1 MSLVPTGQH
10 AKYPLLT
17 CLLCAGALPRA
28 HIPFKAPTFLL
39 TRAFPHTHRHTFS
52 LSYTHSLSR
61 ERAGAVAHAHPH
73 ERMSGACPQALD
85 VGAAGKA
92 APQKITPQRPR
103 LPLPDGESGCPEGWP
118 GGTRLA
124 EKRAGIAE
132 FSSRS
137 RYEPP
142 KATPMATPVVSASL
156 SALGELPVKQIIN
169 HHQPLVAALV
179 VVLVVALVVARHRSY
194 QPVPRHP
201 QAPS

>member
-1 MSLVPTGQH
+1 VHPAAARSPVPPPTPSWSIAH
-10 AKYPLLT
+10 TRRVCWRTSSRPRPLKD
-17 CLLCAGALPRA
+17 P
-28 HIPFKAPTFLL
+28 HIPSHA
-39 TRAFPHTHRHTFS
+39 HTFP
-52 LSYTHSLSR
+52 LSHTL
-61 ERAGAVAHAHPH
+61 PL
-73 ERMSGACPQALD
+73 ERMSGAGPRALD

-118 GGTRLA
+118 RGTRLA
-124 EKRAGIAE
+124 EKRASIAE
-132 FSSRS
+132 LSSRS

-169 HHQPLVAALV
+169 HHQPLVTALV

>member
-1 MSLVPTGQH
+1 M
-10 AKYPLLT
+10 
-17 CLLCAGALPRA
+17 
-28 HIPFKAPTFLL
+28 
-39 TRAFPHTHRHTFS
+39 
-52 LSYTHSLSR
+52 
-61 ERAGAVAHAHPH
+61 AHAQPH

-156 SALGELPVKQIIN
+156 SALGELPVKPLIT

-179 VVLVVALVVARHRSY
+179 VVLVVALVVAHHRSY